1 MEQETL
7 MTRIRNG
14 EDEAFA
20 QLVNPLIDK
29 GYRTSFSILKSK
41 EQAEE
46 VVQNALIEAYRNI
59 MSGKEITYFNTWF
72 YKLVSLRSIDAWRKN
87 DRLKETPLEID
98 IGREKLGVMES
109 VLKEETENELKKGI
123 LSLDNRD
130 YRNVLILY
138 YYQDHAIQEISDL
151 LGLKTSTVK
160 SHLRRARNALKK
172 RLIENQFIGVNSHE
186 NR

>member
-1 MEQETL
+1 MEQKTL
-7 MTRIRNG
+7 ITRIRNG
-14 EDEAFA
+14 EDEAFTE
-20 QLVNPLIDK
+20 LVNPLIEK

-59 MSGKEITYFNTWF
+59 MSGKDITYFNTWF
-72 YKLVSLRSIDAWRKN
+72 YKVVSHRTIDVLRKN
-87 DRLKETPLEID
+87 DRLKESQLEID
-98 IGREKLGVMES
+98 VATDKLGVIES
-109 VLKEETENELKKGI
+109 VLKEETENEIKEGI
-123 LSLDNRD
+123 TSLDNSD

-138 YYQDHAIQEISDL
+138 YYQEQAVHEISDL

-172 RLIENQFIGVNSHE
+172 RLIENKFIGVNSQ
-186 NR
+186 